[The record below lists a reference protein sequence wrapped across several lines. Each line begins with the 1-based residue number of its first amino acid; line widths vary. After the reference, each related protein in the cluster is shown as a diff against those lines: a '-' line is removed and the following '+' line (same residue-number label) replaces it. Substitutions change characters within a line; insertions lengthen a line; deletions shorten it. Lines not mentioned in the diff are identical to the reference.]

1 MEVNS
6 GEAASQETR
15 PRRRTAGALLR
26 QPSPPGDSAAGTA
39 RCASRGCRQVFGL
52 MGLEARSEGRG
63 VRSERRRCLG
73 SAHYSLLHT
82 HSCSTY
88 TRRFPRHGASVLV
101 AGSFPITAAGQC
113 RSGANASPASRFNP
127 VACDH
132 RNRRAQHSGAS
143 RKRQHE
149 MLCGTAVVDAM
160 RVSRFGSL
168 SPLGGEKVPEEP
180 APYWIRGRMRG
191 RRGDDACVERFGI
204 KNAVPIRRIGCPD
217 SVRPSPAFGT
227 LSPLRRERGRSIRP
241 AAPRSMRPAPAD
253 TARTGRGS
261 SRRGRPR
268 MRPGWHARRRRA
280 ARRRPGWTGR
290 CPLR

>member
-52 MGLEARSEGRG
+52 MGAKGEPS
-63 VRSERRRCLG
+63 S
-73 SAHYSLLHT
+73 YI
-82 HSCSTY
+82 
-88 TRRFPRHGASVLV
+88 RRFPRHGASVLV

-149 MLCGTAVVDAM
+149 MLCGTAIVGAV
-160 RVSRFGSL
+160 RVSRFGSF
-168 SPLGGEKVPEEP
+168 SPLGGEKVPE
-180 APYWIRGRMRG
+180 GRMRG

-217 SVRPSPAFGT
+217 SVRPSPARWAP
-227 LSPLRRERGRSIRP
+227 SPRYTGRGSEASGIRP

-268 MRPGWHARRRRA
+268 MRPGWHARHTRA

>member
-26 QPSPPGDSAAGTA
+26 QPSPPGDSSAGTA

-52 MGLEARSEGRG
+52 MGAKGEPS
-63 VRSERRRCLG
+63 S
-73 SAHYSLLHT
+73 YI
-82 HSCSTY
+82 
-88 TRRFPRHGASVLV
+88 RRFPRHGASVLV

-191 RRGDDACVERFGI
+191 RRGHDSRVERFVI
-204 KNAVPIRRIGCPD
+204 NRMLSRSNELRCPD
-217 SVRPSPAFGT
+217 SVRPSPARWAP
-227 LSPLRRERGRSIRP
+227 SPRCTGRGCEASGIRP

-268 MRPGWHARRRRA
+268 MRPGWHARHTRA

>member
-1 MEVNS
+1 M
-6 GEAASQETR
+6 
-15 PRRRTAGALLR
+15 PR
-26 QPSPPGDSAAGTA
+26 
-39 RCASRGCRQVFGL
+39 F
-52 MGLEARSEGRG
+52 
-63 VRSERRRCLG
+63 
-73 SAHYSLLHT
+73 HSLLTSSRSLLLHLI
-82 HSCSTY
+82 
-88 TRRFPRHGASVLV
+88 RRFPRHGASVLV

-191 RRGDDACVERFGI
+191 RRGHDSRVERFVI
-204 KNAVPIRRIGCPD
+204 NRMLSRSNELRCPD
-217 SVRPSPAFGT
+217 SVRPSPARWAP
-227 LSPLRRERGRSIRP
+227 SPRCTGRGCEASGIRP

-253 TARTGRGS
+253 TGRTGRGS

-268 MRPGWHARRRRA
+268 MRLGWHARHTRA
-280 ARRRPGWTGR
+280 VRPRPGWTGR
-290 CPLR
+290 CPPR

>member
-52 MGLEARSEGRG
+52 MGAKGEPS
-63 VRSERRRCLG
+63 S
-73 SAHYSLLHT
+73 YI
-82 HSCSTY
+82 
-88 TRRFPRHGASVLV
+88 RRFPRHGASVLV

-149 MLCGTAVVDAM
+149 MLCGTAIVDAV
-160 RVSRFGSL
+160 RVSRFGSF
-168 SPLGGEKVPEEP
+168 SPLGGEKVPEGP

-217 SVRPSPAFGT
+217 SVRPSPARWAP
-227 LSPLRRERGRSIRP
+227 SPRYTGRGSEASGIRP

-253 TARTGRGS
+253 TGRTGRGS

-268 MRPGWHARRRRA
+268 MRPGWHARHTRA
-280 ARRRPGWTGR
+280 VRPRPGWTGR
-290 CPLR
+290 CPPR

>member
-52 MGLEARSEGRG
+52 MGAKGEPS
-63 VRSERRRCLG
+63 S
-73 SAHYSLLHT
+73 YI
-82 HSCSTY
+82 
-88 TRRFPRHGASVLV
+88 RRFPRHGASVLV

-149 MLCGTAVVDAM
+149 MLCGTAIVGAM
-160 RVSRFGSL
+160 RVSRIRIAAL
-168 SPLGGEKVPEEP
+168 SPSPRWAVSHQLNRVSWRCGGVRTYLI
-180 APYWIRGRMRG
+180 A
-191 RRGDDACVERFGI
+191 
-204 KNAVPIRRIGCPD
+204 
-217 SVRPSPAFGT
+217 SVG
-227 LSPLRRERGRSIRP
+227 PLTVSKRWSIRP
-241 AAPRSMRPAPAD
+241 KRRL
-253 TARTGRGS
+253 TWFEGS
-261 SRRGRPR
+261 ER
-268 MRPGWHARRRRA
+268 
-280 ARRRPGWTGR
+280 
-290 CPLR
+290 

>member
-52 MGLEARSEGRG
+52 MGAKGEPS
-63 VRSERRRCLG
+63 S
-73 SAHYSLLHT
+73 YI
-82 HSCSTY
+82 
-88 TRRFPRHGASVLV
+88 RRFPRHGASVLV

-143 RKRQHE
+143 RRRQHE
-149 MLCGTAVVDAM
+149 MLCGTGGVDAM
-160 RVSRFGSL
+160 RVSRAESFFSHQPNGVSCRGGGGQSLPDRVSRTSNRDPSSEGSSLAWCHDGATLNCLPPEAIRL
-168 SPLGGEKVPEEP
+168 SWPGSH
-180 APYWIRGRMRG
+180 
-191 RRGDDACVERFGI
+191 
-204 KNAVPIRRIGCPD
+204 RRIGSACVDP
-217 SVRPSPAFGT
+217 P
-227 LSPLRRERGRSIRP
+227 GR
-241 AAPRSMRPAPAD
+241 
-253 TARTGRGS
+253 
-261 SRRGRPR
+261 
-268 MRPGWHARRRRA
+268 
-280 ARRRPGWTGR
+280 
-290 CPLR
+290 